1 MKKDT
6 SNTLKRAQRFP
17 VILIGEGLL
26 VGAVSGLVVMLYRI
40 ALTYAGEWLNEILAF
55 VSGHPLRIMG
65 WFVVLMLLA
74 LIVGRL
80 VKWEPMI
87 SGSGIPQVEGEVLG
101 KLKQDWKR
109 VLPAKFIGGFLC
121 LLGGLSLGRE
131 GPSIQLGAMG
141 GQGISRL
148 LDRGRT
154 EERYLMTCG
163 ASAGLAAAF
172 HAPLA
177 GMMFALEEIHKGF
190 SVSLLVSVMTASVT
204 ADYICSHIM
213 GIDPVF
219 QFDLE
224 NVLPQDHYWL
234 LLILGVILGVAGAIY
249 NKVMTK
255 AQDLYKK
262 PKFLNET
269 TRLMIAFFAAG
280 VFGLLMSSVL
290 GSGGNL
296 IVSLTDGE
304 MTLRLILLTFV
315 VKLLFSAVSFGSGAP
330 GGIFFPLLI
339 LGALIG
345 GAYAQTFVEFFG
357 MDPVYINNFVL
368 LSMAGFFTAIVR
380 APITGI
386 ILLFEM
392 SGSVSQMLSLAIVSV
407 AAYITATLVKSE
419 PIYESLLNRLLAAQ
433 ESASGEGT
441 GTKGNA
447 GKTSGSAGG
456 QKVLSEFVIMSG
468 SVLEDRTVME
478 IHWPKNCL
486 LVALERD
493 GKEIIPRGKT
503 KLMAGDRLTV
513 MTDERDAGYIH
524 DKLENLCY
532 TSF

>member
-6 SNTLKRAQRFP
+6 SHKLKRAQRFH

-26 VGAVSGLVVMLYRI
+26 VGVVSGLIVMFYRI
-40 ALTYAGEWLNEILAF
+40 ALTFAGQWLNQILGYIN
-55 VSGHPLRIMG
+55 GHPLRILG
-65 WFVVLMLLA
+65 WFVVLLLLA
-74 LIVGRL
+74 VLVGCL

-87 SGSGIPQVEGEVLG
+87 SGSGIPQVEGEVMG
-101 KLKQDWKR
+101 KLSQNWKR

-121 LLGGLSLGRE
+121 LFGGLSLGRE

-148 LDRGRT
+148 FDRGKT

-177 GMMFALEEIHKGF
+177 GVMFALEEIHKGF
-190 SVSLLVSVMTASVT
+190 SVSLLISVMTASVT

-219 QFDLE
+219 QFELE
-224 NVLPQDHYWL
+224 HVLPQNYYWML
-234 LLILGVILGVAGAIY
+234 LVLGVILGLLGAFY
-249 NKVMTK
+249 NKVMIK
-255 AQDLYKK
+255 AQELYKK
-262 PKFLNET
+262 PKCLNET
-269 TRLMIAFFAAG
+269 TRLMIAFLAAG
-280 VFGLLMSSVL
+280 VLGLLMPSVL
-290 GSGGNL
+290 GSGGDL

-304 MTLRLILLTFV
+304 MVLQLVILTFV
-315 VKLLFSAVSFGSGAP
+315 VKFLFSAVSFGSGAP

-345 GAYAQTFVEFFG
+345 GAFAMTGVELFG
-357 MDPVYINNFVL
+357 LDPVYINNFVL
-368 LSMAGFFTAIVR
+368 LAMAGFFTAIVR

-392 SGSVSQMLSLAIVSV
+392 SGSVSQMLSLAVVSV
-407 AAYITATLVKSE
+407 AAYITATLLKSE
-419 PIYESLLNRLLAAQ
+419 PIYESLLNRLLDGKKN
-433 ESASGEGT
+433 ET
-441 GTKGNA
+441 GVDGGRQGNGA
-447 GKTSGSAGG
+447 GS
-456 QKVLSEFVIMSG
+456 QKVLSEFVIMGG

-478 IHWPKNCL
+478 IHWPNNCL

-493 GKEIIPRGKT
+493 GKEMIPRGRT
-503 KLMAGDRLTV
+503 RLMAGDRLTV